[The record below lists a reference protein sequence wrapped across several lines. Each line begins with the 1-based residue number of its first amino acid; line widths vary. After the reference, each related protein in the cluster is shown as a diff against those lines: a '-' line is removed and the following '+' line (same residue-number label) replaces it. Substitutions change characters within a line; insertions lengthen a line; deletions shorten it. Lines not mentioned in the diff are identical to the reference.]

1 MVEGCTIGAKVIS
14 NHFFLFKNK
23 DLRYNDFKDQA
34 IFDDNIFAV
43 TGVNIGTGELS
54 GASIGINRWGLAA
67 CSANVLATSD
77 QSYDLLLDKILRYSR
92 SINDAYRI
100 ISDSFRN
107 GESFQ
112 WCNIVVATL
121 DGLSVFE
128 VGPRIVDKEE
138 HIKQVVRTNHHIMLP
153 TKFNLSELN
162 KEEKE
167 LENRI
172 LLSEKRRQQA
182 SKLIEN
188 VSTLENV
195 IGLLSNHSETKGY
208 DSICR
213 HRLSGDGYVGET
225 VYSYILE
232 VCKQNKGDLIFRM
245 HVARSNPCSNPFE
258 RILIDFNSSADEK
271 KKVVEKFP

>member
-54 GASIGINRWGLAA
+54 GVSIGINRWGLAA
-67 CSANVLATSD
+67 CSANVLATND
-77 QSYDLLLDKILRYSR
+77 QSYDLLLDKILRNSR
-92 SINDAYRI
+92 SINDAYRTI
-100 ISDSFRN
+100 LDSFRN
-107 GESFQ
+107 RESYQ

-121 DGLSVFE
+121 DRLAVFE
-128 VGPRIVDKEE
+128 IGPGIVDKEE
-138 HIKQVVRTNHHIMLP
+138 HTEQVVRTNHHIMLS
-153 TKFNLSELN
+153 TKVSLSELN
-162 KEEKE
+162 REKE

-195 IGLLSNHSETKGY
+195 IGLLSHHSETKGY

-213 HRLSGDGYVGET
+213 HRLTGDRYVGET

-232 VCKQNKGDLIFRM
+232 VGKQNKGDLVFQM
-245 HVARSNPCSNPFE
+245 HVARSNPCSNPYE
-258 RILIDFNSSADEK
+258 RILIDYNASTDERK
-271 KKVVEKFP
+271 RVVEDFP